1 MKRTGFLTVE
11 TDIRISKDKLIIH
24 PNDGYDLGLM
34 NRHYNVG
41 MYFNEK
47 IEVFEKSGA
56 STVTGSIF
64 LENECRHGAI
74 AMSKKQWLELGQPE
88 KIMLVYNDG
97 NLLLISKNF

>member
-11 TDIRISKDKLIIH
+11 TDIRIAKDKLIIH
-24 PNDGYDLGLM
+24 PNDGYDLGLL

-47 IEVFEKSGA
+47 IEVFGESDGPA
-56 STVTGSIF
+56 SSGSIF

-74 AMSKKQWLELGQPE
+74 AMSKKQWQELGQPE
-88 KIMLVYNDG
+88 KVMLVYNEG
-97 NLLLISKNF
+97 NLLLIGKNV